1 MNNVLAA
8 IILCSSLSAHIR
20 FISILSLNLPPLWSL
35 SRRMPGPFER
45 LFPPEQR
52 RDNASHRPLLNSPL
66 EPKHIRFGGTA
77 SGIPTLD
84 DCESG

>member
-1 MNNVLAA
+1 
-8 IILCSSLSAHIR
+8 
-20 FISILSLNLPPLWSL
+20 
-35 SRRMPGPFER
+35 MPGPFER

-84 DCESG
+84 DRESGQASLGPDLSTVKPLGRARS